1 MIIARERYLDD
12 TTDLQ
17 VTLSLVTRTG
27 VMHSLLSNAPESAR
41 EAVSDIL
48 VEALD
53 RIEQQLKPYT
63 SRHITHP

>member
-1 MIIARERYLDD
+1 MMIARERYLDE
-12 TTDLQ
+12 TSQLH
-17 VTLSLVTRTG
+17 VTLSLATRTG

-53 RIEQQLKPYT
+53 RIEQQLKPHT

>member
-1 MIIARERYLDD
+1 MIVAHERYLDD
-12 TTDLQ
+12 TSDLH

-27 VMHSLLSNAPESAR
+27 LMHSLLSNVPDSAR

-53 RIEQQLKPYT
+53 RVQERLKPHLVRPAT
-63 SRHITHP
+63 RP